1 MAPDPTINFCAS
13 AAAWVPEHAQVLTV
27 PELQHL
33 FRGTKV
39 ALIQSVTRSASTPIP
54 LQDNRAETV
63 TRDWM
68 EEKREENQRS

>member
-1 MAPDPTINFCAS
+1 MAPDPSISFCAR
-13 AAAWVPEHAQVLTV
+13 AAAWVPEYAQVLTV
-27 PELQHL
+27 PELRL

-63 TRDWM
+63 VCD
-68 EEKREENQRS
+68 